1 MTTISKLCTLLFE
14 TTKEYEYNLQ
24 TLLGLIE
31 KCPANSLV
39 IAGEVCLTGYDYE
52 NFEAVLD
59 FAEVALPKLTEASKN
74 KTVILTLLQRDKGG
88 AKNFAY
94 VLHDGTVLR
103 RQAKA
108 KLFKFGDEHRY
119 FDAGDDED
127 IVIFEVAG
135 VKLGILICFELRFKQ
150 LWMRLEGADIIAVP
164 SWWGKLRE
172 QNYLTL
178 TNALAVMNEC
188 YVLCSDNLNEECNGQ
203 SGIITPFGVEER
215 NGQRAVLVQEF
226 KPSEIKKMRRYMD
239 IGIGE

>member
-14 TTKEYEYNLQ
+14 TTNEYEENLR
-24 TLLGLIE
+24 TLLELIG
-31 KCPANSLV
+31 KCPDNSLV
-39 IAGEVCLTGYDYE
+39 VAGEVCLTGYDYE

-59 FAEVALPKLTEASKN
+59 FAEIALPKLTEASKN
-74 KTVILTLLQRDKGG
+74 KTVILTLLQRDGEG

-94 VLHDGTVLR
+94 VLHDGAVLH

-119 FDAGDDED
+119 FDAGREED
-127 IVIFEVAG
+127 IMIFEVAG
-135 VKLGILICFELRFKQ
+135 VKLGILICFELRFKK
-150 LWMRLEGADIIAVP
+150 LWMQLEGADVIAVP

-188 YVLCSDNLNEECNGQ
+188 YVLCSDNLNKECNGQ
-203 SGIITPFGVEER
+203 SGIITPFGIEER
-215 NGQRAVLVQEF
+215 NANRGVLVQDF
-226 KPSEIKKMRRYMD
+226 SKKEIQKMRRYMD